1 MGSHPTHQDVIT
13 TVSQLCGNSITEFEA
28 GLKAQVESDQAAR
41 EEIEKAKEK
50 ARFAKEAARIA
61 TEEAARLALG
71 LAENERKRLAEVEID
86 NVGFSTKGAAVYTQ
100 DAGDEDNNDD
110 DKDKDDREEEE
121 EDGNDSA
128 ADEVCNIIYLFY
140 SLLMMMIILGDW

>member
-13 TVSQLCGNSITEFEA
+13 TVSQLCGNSITKFEA
-28 GLKAQVESDQAAR
+28 GLKAQVESDQAVR

-50 ARFAKEAARIA
+50 VRFAK
-61 TEEAARLALG
+61 EAARLALG

-86 NVGFSTKGAAVYTQ
+86 DVGFSTKGAAVYTQ

-110 DKDKDDREEEE
+110 DEDEDDREEEE

-140 SLLMMMIILGDW
+140 SLLIMMIILGDW